1 MAPDSRNGGVLRQAQ
16 RCCRPIGS
24 TRPGRGADGGDGDTM
39 TELKPMD
46 DETAPEVAALA
57 GALRDLFADLG
68 VSIRRYAARRSYDSA
83 TVSRYLG
90 GRRVPPWEFV
100 LHLLHDVAERR
111 GAVPTQDALELFK
124 GLYNSAL
131 ESGRSPVHRARL
143 LERKLADADREAQR
157 AATRERW
164 LEDTLHDREQ
174 RLRDLQIR
182 FRELQA
188 ASFAPSDT
196 PDPADPAASSDESTR
211 LRAEIHELEEELT
224 RVRALHQRAEERCEQ
239 LERQLAEAEGEDEDA
254 DRGEG
259 EVRDRL
265 PEAVRGSGPDDE
277 GPGGEGPDDEGP
289 GWTVRTS
296 SSSFS
301 ASASGTVHQV
311 LYNGYV
317 SSDGWQVD
325 EEFVFSRSVRISDGE
340 RHLGNGLLVDPTTVV
355 TVSYVL
361 QQLRNASDAPT
372 VRSATGE
379 RVSAAPVEI
388 MAETTQESLYE
399 GSAPLAVLRLDSP
412 VPLPDTP
419 LRIDGRFTPGRQL
432 LVSAYAAN
440 GRFSCLLD
448 LTGRTGDRLRV
459 AGDIVNGLG
468 GAPAFTSTGAL
479 AGIVVARWQ
488 EGRGG
493 FLLPV
498 TALGALKSV
507 TVGE

>member
-24 TRPGRGADGGDGDTM
+24 TRPGRGEDGGDGDTM

-188 ASFAPSDT
+188 ASFAPSDA
-196 PDPADPAASSDESTR
+196 PDPAASSDLSDESTR

-259 EVRDRL
+259 EARGRL
-265 PEAVRGSGPDDE
+265 PEAVRGSGPGGE
-277 GPGGEGPDDEGP
+277 GSDGEGPDGEGS
-289 GWTVRTS
+289 GRAARTGTTW
-296 SSSFS
+296 S
-301 ASASGTVHQV
+301 AVSGDVQQV
-311 LYNGYV
+311 VYNGYV

-325 EEFVFSRSVRISDGE
+325 EEFVFARSVRISDGE

-379 RVSAAPVEI
+379 RVSATPVEI
-388 MAETTQESLYE
+388 TAETTQESLYE